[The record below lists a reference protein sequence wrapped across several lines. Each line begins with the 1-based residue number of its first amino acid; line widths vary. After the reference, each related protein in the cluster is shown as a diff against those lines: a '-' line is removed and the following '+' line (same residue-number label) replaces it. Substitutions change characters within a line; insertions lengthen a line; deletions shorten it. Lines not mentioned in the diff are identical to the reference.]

1 LLRGQGGINEWLR
14 SRAATGRDA
23 EAPFTAAAR
32 PVADPLSSGRF
43 EHAPLAHALAGKFD
57 PVGIVDDAIED
68 RIGKRRI
75 ANDVMPAIDR
85 RLAGEN
91 NRARIVTILDD
102 FEQIARLL
110 GRERLRSP
118 VIEDEEFD
126 PADAA
131 QQFGVAAVTARERER
146 GEQPWNAM
154 VEHGEVFF
162 AGDVPQGAGEP
173 TFTDTG
179 RARDILPKN
188 IRLKLSFTIHI
199 ILALENASSH
209 LDELS
214 TEVAFIL

>member
-1 LLRGQGGINEWLR
+1 M
-14 SRAATGRDA
+14 
-23 EAPFTAAAR
+23 
-32 PVADPLSSGRF
+32 
-43 EHAPLAHALAGKFD
+43 
-57 PVGIVDDAIED
+57 DDAIED

-173 TFTDTG
+173 TFTDAA
-179 RARDILPKN
+179 RAGDNQVTTHADPFADSEFAEERPVETAGSPIVNVFDGG
-188 IRLKLSFTIHI
+188 
-199 ILALENASSH
+199 
-209 LDELS
+209 
-214 TEVAFIL
+214 